1 LLLIDQLE
9 DLDDLPIGEVG
20 PNLGELVLV
29 DLGESMLPY
38 RSILLFRELGEKVTS
53 GPDVITIGREGRAG
67 GNPFGNAV
75 MCNITALRLT
85 AEGWRGC
92 HRQREG

>member
-29 DLGESMLPY
+29 DLGESMLPTV
-38 RSILLFRELGEKVTS
+38 RSCCSASWAKRS
-53 GPDVITIGREGRAG
+53 RAD
-67 GNPFGNAV
+67 
-75 MCNITALRLT
+75 LT
-85 AEGWRGC
+85 
-92 HRQREG
+92 